1 MNDLVLDSRF
11 ELVSESLSSSEE
23 IQGYYVGDL
32 LSFVIAKATKGQMW
46 LTVQTHPN
54 VIAIAS
60 LLELSAVMIV
70 EGAVIPEETI
80 IMAKEKDIAI
90 VKTECP
96 AVEVIQTLPRLG

>member
-32 LSFVIAKATKGQMW
+32 LSFVMAKATKGQMW

-70 EGAVIPEETI
+70 ESAAIPEETI
-80 IMAKEKDIAI
+80 TMAKEKGIAI
-90 VKTECP
+90 VTTKCP

>member
-96 AVEVIQTLPRLG
+96 VVEVIQTLPRLG

>member
-11 ELVSESLSSSEE
+11 ELVSESLFSSEE

-32 LSFVIAKATKGQMW
+32 LSFVMARATKGQMW

-70 EGAVIPEETI
+70 EDPTIPEETI
-80 IMAKEKDIAI
+80 TMAKENGVAI
-90 VKTECP
+90 VKTVCP